1 MRTGAYSLL
10 APACVQPLIC
20 ETRRFG
26 TEASG
31 FEYYA
36 FAC

>member
-1 MRTGAYSLL
+1 MPDGVVHVR
-10 APACVQPLIC
+10 VQPLIC
-20 ETRRFG
+20 ETRRIG